1 MSIIMVKDGSIYKF
15 VKIRNIKIHNN
26 VLKAEIQVKPRGKY
40 IEIAI
45 PLSSITNYNDID
57 FKEV

>member
-1 MSIIMVKDGSIYKF
+1 MVKDGSVYQF

-26 VLKAEIQVKPRGKY
+26 VLKAEIQIKTRGKY

-45 PLSSITNYNDID
+45 PLTSITKYNDID

>member
-1 MSIIMVKDGSIYKF
+1 MSIIMVKDGSVYQF

-26 VLKAEIQVKPRGKY
+26 VLKAEIQIKARGKY

-45 PLSSITNYNDID
+45 PLTSITKYNDID
-57 FKEV
+57 FNEV